1 MSLVFLIL
9 ALFTV
14 GAALAAVTLR
24 DVVHCVLCVA
34 LSFTGIAMLFLQ
46 LGAEFAGWAQVLVYV
61 GAVAIL
67 IVFAILL
74 TGGGHGRSG
83 ERVLGRSW
91 GLGLLVVLAVFAA
104 IVMAFLNS
112 PSLARPPS
120 GEPALAVKELGAQL
134 MSTYVLPLEVLGL
147 LLTAAM
153 IGAAIIALE
162 EKGRGDDTRKP
173 NGHN

>member
-14 GAALAAVTLR
+14 GAALAAVALR
-24 DVVHCVLCVA
+24 DMVHCVLCVA

-46 LGAEFAGWAQVLVYV
+46 LGAEFAGLAQVLVYV

-74 TGGGHGRSG
+74 TGGGNREAGR
-83 ERVLGRSW
+83 RVLGKSW
-91 GLGLLVVLAVFAA
+91 GLGLLVALAVLAAMVLA
-104 IVMAFLNS
+104 LLGS

-120 GEPALAVKELGAQL
+120 SEAALPAKEIGAQL

-153 IGAAIIALE
+153 MGAAVIALE
-162 EKGRGDDTRKP
+162 EKGKGK
-173 NGHN
+173 